1 MVKVGI
7 MQPYFMPYIGYWQ
20 LLQAVDKFVILDDVN
35 YIKKG
40 WINRNQ
46 IIVNNSASFFT
57 IPLVKASQNKL
68 IKDIDIFE
76 PNTAKEKLWRQLELA
91 YANAQEYKSWSG
103 FLKDLVF
110 FEEKNLSGYIE
121 NSIRRIE
128 KEFGMNTEILLSS
141 ELNKNE
147 ALRGEERI
155 LNICKIL
162 GADLYINPIGGK
174 MLYHAESFM
183 EYGMELKFIRM
194 ENLQYK
200 QRQVAFIPN
209 LSMFDVLF
217 YNEKSKIQE
226 FLRMYELVD

>member
-91 YANAQEYKSWSG
+91 YANAQEYKSWSV

-162 GADLYINPIGGK
+162 GAELYINPIGGK
-174 MLYHAESFM
+174 MLYHAEAFM
-183 EYGMELKFIRM
+183 EYGMELKFIRT
-194 ENLQYK
+194 ENLEYK
-200 QRQVAFIPN
+200 QRQEAFIPN

-217 YNEKSKIQE
+217 CNEKSKIQE